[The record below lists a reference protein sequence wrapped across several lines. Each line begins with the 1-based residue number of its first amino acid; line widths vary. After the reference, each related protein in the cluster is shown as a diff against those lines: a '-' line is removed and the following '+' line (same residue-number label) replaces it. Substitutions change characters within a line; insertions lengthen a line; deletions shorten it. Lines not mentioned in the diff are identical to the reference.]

1 MLLKIGGSLLAAWL
15 TLGWNVRKARKAFEA
30 ELRKEGISKK
40 DAEKISKNI
49 LILKNEMLSMAKNP
63 LKMRRKDKTS

>member
-40 DAEKISKNI
+40 DAEKMSKNI